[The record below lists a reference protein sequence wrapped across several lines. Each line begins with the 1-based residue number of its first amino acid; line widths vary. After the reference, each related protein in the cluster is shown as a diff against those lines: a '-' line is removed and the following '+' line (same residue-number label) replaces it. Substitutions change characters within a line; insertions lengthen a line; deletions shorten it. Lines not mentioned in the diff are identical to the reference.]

1 MAAYLWWLLF
11 PILSIA
17 RCKQRICFLLY
28 SWKLLSSQLRC
39 LIGATDTGDTEKYCL
54 TKIAQNLDFAPWG
67 HRNQCYI
74 MGLLCGYLLHITK
87 GRTIKI
93 PPVVNMMIWQFF
105 LLLFFAIIYAPYHT
119 ELETGYETPM
129 QRYSSCLFCVIKLLR
144 TFFLS
149 RFWYSCS
156 NLMWGICLFWLIFAC
171 CRGYG
176 GDLRGN
182 VSDIMQHVF
191 GMFFT
196 QARSMISSHGADG
209 AQLQR

>member
-17 RCKQRICFLLY
+17 RCKQMTCFLSY

-54 TKIAQNLDFAPWG
+54 TNIAQNLDFAPWG

-74 MGLLCGYLLHITK
+74 MGLLCGYVLHITK

-93 PPVVNMMIWQFF
+93 PPVVDLMIWQFF

-119 ELETGYETPM
+119 ELETAGYDLTRYETPM
-129 QRYSSCLFCVIKLLR
+129 QRYSSCLFCFGR
-144 TFFLS
+144 
-149 RFWYSCS
+149 
-156 NLMWGICLFWLIFAC
+156 
-171 CRGYG
+171 
-176 GDLRGN
+176 
-182 VSDIMQHVF
+182 VS
-191 GMFFT
+191 
-196 QARSMISSHGADG
+196 
-209 AQLQR
+209 L

>member
-1 MAAYLWWLLF
+1 MLPGHKRWRLISGGFYSLF
-11 PILSIA
+11 SRSQGANKGPFFLS
-17 RCKQRICFLLY
+17 Y

-54 TKIAQNLDFAPWG
+54 TNIAQNLDFAPWG

-74 MGLLCGYLLHITK
+74 MGLLCGYMLHLTK
-87 GRTIKI
+87 GHTIKI
-93 PPVVNMMIWQFF
+93 PQVVNMMIWQFF

-129 QRYSSCLFCVIKLLR
+129 QRYSSCLFCFIELLR
-144 TFFLS
+144 TFLPS

-176 GDLRGN
+176 GDLRRN
-182 VSDIMQHVF
+182 V
-191 GMFFT
+191 
-196 QARSMISSHGADG
+196 
-209 AQLQR
+209 